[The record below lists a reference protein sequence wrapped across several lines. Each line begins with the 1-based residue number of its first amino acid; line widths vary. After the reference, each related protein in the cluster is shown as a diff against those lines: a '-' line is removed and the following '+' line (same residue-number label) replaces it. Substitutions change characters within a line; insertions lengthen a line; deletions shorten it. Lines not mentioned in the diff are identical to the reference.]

1 MANQNRSRN
10 RSSSSS
16 AVTGNDE
23 FDRFDGKGELMIS
36 VSGQKPVASVY
47 TLVCC
52 CCCCDAKVKSISC
65 GDGGEGVIWPRQLI
79 SQHVHG
85 PINWQLSGNLPT

>member
-1 MANQNRSRN
+1 MSYVEAIMARENRNIPMANQNRSRN

-16 AVTGNDE
+16 SAVTENDE
-23 FDRFDGKGELMIS
+23 FDMFEGGRELMIS

-52 CCCCDAKVKSISC
+52 SCCDAKVKSISC
-65 GDGGEGVIWPRQLI
+65 AGVGEGR
-79 SQHVHG
+79 G
-85 PINWQLSGNLPT
+85 G